1 MSERDSSRCQIQVR
15 EPKPDLPALP
25 PAVFREIVEILA
37 EVLVLDYRRDREKMV
52 NEGSLSGH
60 LSHVTSPV
68 GRGTYRSPTPCVSIQ
83 QPEES

>member
-52 NEGSLSGH
+52 NEGSLSDH
-60 LSHVTSPV
+60 LSRVTSSD
-68 GRGTYRSPTPCVSIQ
+68 GRGTYGAPTICTSIRTK
-83 QPEES
+83 EES